1 MAGDE
6 SAPVGQAR
14 YYHDKKAFIHSQV
27 RLLEAPITPPKDWR
41 RHRARLNDE
50 GEPHKPIPD
59 SAVAAALS
67 KLHIESTKSLRMSF
81 NNQSIRQLLE
91 QLESNQHELRKKAS
105 QGGIIIRTKSVAELL
120 ESDWIDSFPETWQH
134 RQSKDA
140 HTSTSSSS
148 SSSTSII
155 PAEAPFDST
164 RVQKYADLRSR
175 IVTLQAKYQT
185 LREKHDY
192 YKNLQNEIRQ
202 LDAGEIQKN
211 MLTPNSQVVKE
222 LEKMKILL
230 PKLIKILDTRR
241 GTTSAKRKRDSILND
256 PVFEDLDL

>member
-27 RLLEAPITPPKDWR
+27 RLLEAPITPPNDWR
-41 RHRARLNDE
+41 RHRARLNAE
-50 GEPHKPIPD
+50 GEAQKSIPD
-59 SAVAAALS
+59 SAVTAALA
-67 KLHIESTKSLRMSF
+67 KLHVDSAKSLRLSF

-140 HTSTSSSS
+140 VASSTSP
-148 SSSTSII
+148 SSTSII
-155 PAEAPFDST
+155 PAEAPLDSS
-164 RVQKYADLRSR
+164 RFQKYADLRSR
-175 IVTLQAKYQT
+175 IVALQAKYQT
-185 LREKHDY
+185 LREKHEY

-211 MLTPNSQVVKE
+211 MLAPDSQVVRE

-230 PKLIKILDTRR
+230 PKLIKILDARQ
-241 GTTSAKRKRDSILND
+241 GTASSKRKRDSILND
-256 PVFEDLDL
+256 PGRA

>member
-6 SAPVGQAR
+6 SVHVGQAR

-27 RLLEAPITPPKDWR
+27 RLLEAPIAPPKDWR
-41 RHRARLNDE
+41 RHRARLTAE
-50 GEPHKPIPD
+50 GEPHKSIPD
-59 SAVAAALS
+59 SVVTATLAKVHAYSA
-67 KLHIESTKSLRMSF
+67 KSLRLSF

-105 QGGIIIRTKSVAELL
+105 QGGIIIRTKPVSELL
-120 ESDWIDSFPETWQH
+120 ESDWIESFPKTWQH
-134 RQSKDA
+134 RQGQDV

-148 SSSTSII
+148 SLTSII
-155 PAEAPFDST
+155 PAEAPLDSS

-175 IVTLQAKYQT
+175 IVSLQAKYQT
-185 LREKHDY
+185 LKEKHEY

-202 LDAGEIQKN
+202 LDAGEVQKN
-211 MLTPNSQVVKE
+211 MLTPDSQVVRE
-222 LEKMKILL
+222 LEKMKVLL

-241 GTTSAKRKRDSILND
+241 ASLSGKRKRKSVFND
-256 PVFEDLDL
+256 PGHL

>member
-41 RHRARLNDE
+41 RHRARLTAE
-50 GEPHKPIPD
+50 GEPQKSLSD
-59 SAVAAALS
+59 SVATAALS
-67 KLHIESTKSLRMSF
+67 KLHAASTKSLRLSF

-105 QGGIIIRTKSVAELL
+105 QGGIIIRTKSVPELL

-134 RQSKDA
+134 RKDKETA
-140 HTSTSSSS
+140 SST

-155 PAEAPFDST
+155 PAEAPLDSS
-164 RVQKYADLRSR
+164 RIQKYADLRSR
-175 IVTLQAKYQT
+175 IVTLQAKYQS
-185 LREKHDY
+185 LKEKHEY
-192 YKNLQNEIRQ
+192 YKNLQSEIRQ

-211 MLTPNSQVVKE
+211 ILTPDSQVVQE
-222 LEKMKILL
+222 LEKMKVLL

-241 GTTSAKRKRDSILND
+241 AALSAKRKRESAFDD
-256 PVFEDLDL
+256 PGV

>member
-1 MAGDE
+1 MARDE

-41 RHRARLNDE
+41 RHRARMNAE
-50 GEPHKPIPD
+50 GEAQKPIPD
-59 SAVAAALS
+59 SVVTAALA
-67 KLHIESTKSLRMSF
+67 KLHIDSAKSLRLSF

-91 QLESNQHELRKKAS
+91 QLESNQHELRKKVS

-134 RQSKDA
+134 RQGKDIA
-140 HTSTSSSS
+140 ALSTSA
-148 SSSTSII
+148 SSTSII
-155 PAEAPFDST
+155 PAEAPLDSS

-175 IVTLQAKYQT
+175 IITLQAKYQT
-185 LREKHDY
+185 LREKHEY

-211 MLTPNSQVVKE
+211 MLAPDSQVVRE

-241 GTTSAKRKRDSILND
+241 GTASAKRKRHSILDD
-256 PVFEDLDL
+256 PVFDDLDL